1 MLDLF
6 DHAAGRR
13 CVRHVRDAADPVE
26 PEPDQGRALGMVA
39 ADRAAGL
46 LDLDGFRC
54 FAHLRL
60 PPPSA
65 VQSAACS
72 LSPSSRRRDCSVDTL
87 MLRRAATERG
97 ESWRLSASKVAR
109 TML

>member
-1 MLDLF
+1 MLDLL

-13 CVRHVRDAADPVE
+13 RVRHVRDPTDPVE
-26 PEPDQGRALGMVA
+26 PEPDQGRALSMVA
-39 ADRAAGL
+39 ADRAADL

-54 FAHLRL
+54 FTHVGL

-72 LSPSSRRRDCSVDTL
+72 PSPSSRRRDCGVDTL
-87 MLRRAATERG
+87 TLRRAATERG

-109 TML
+109 TI